1 MTDKRIWTPG
11 QEEQKQPSTDEIL
24 IAGLQQHTMQLAHI
38 NNTMHMLGEQSDTS
52 ALTLKMILK
61 LLIDKEI
68 ISSENLDKLYKTEV
82 IDEYKRLD
90 EEMKAHFKKME
101 EERAQQL
108 KEQLEKNSQ
117 IKDANIKTAENVINN
132 VTQLRPKE

>member
-1 MTDKRIWTPG
+1 
-11 QEEQKQPSTDEIL
+11 
-24 IAGLQQHTMQLAHI
+24 
-38 NNTMHMLGEQSDTS
+38 
-52 ALTLKMILK
+52 
-61 LLIDKEI
+61 
-68 ISSENLDKLYKTEV
+68 
-82 IDEYKRLD
+82 
-90 EEMKAHFKKME
+90 MKAHFKKME